1 VSLLR
6 RMRVNEL
13 IKRYAGYGIAFLI
26 APAGYG
32 KTEALLSAY
41 DESAKFVSLI
51 AQTTVDQ
58 TAQAVVAAAL
68 PEYLDAFADVLRLP
82 ESSRRENAI
91 VNWLATRIREHASII
106 VIEDFQNINRDVAA
120 RSLIERV
127 INETLATTR
136 WIIASRETPDL
147 PIAIWIANNQAR
159 LPILDSDL
167 AFTVDEAVE
176 LAEQM
181 DLDISRKTI
190 ENVIKH
196 TEGWPIVVQLVL
208 TTWTS
213 DSAIDNIDF
222 RARDVS
228 FDYIASR
235 IWNDTSEDEQRI
247 LLAAAVMPVVRPEVL
262 EMAGFPAA
270 RRQLDQVS
278 KHIPLLR
285 QTSANEYRLHDLFRD
300 FVIDRHE
307 HQEGFL
313 IELLTKAYESVGDVQ
328 QALEIATRNNRRDLV
343 APQLI
348 ASGIK
353 LIEMGQRAL
362 VNQAL
367 LTLPVNERQKPVFR
381 ALQSYIAACEGEIS
395 GPLSQLRTIAFDEL
409 PPHIRGPI
417 IVRASSL
424 AENNGDVDAAA
435 MFNDLLLV
443 SEDVNLR
450 VQGLGRMGSA
460 LGRAGEVTRAVEMRD
475 EILGL
480 IDYVALE
487 QRAEVYT
494 NLARICLAHNDIGDA
509 YEYAVLANEL
519 AEFSNDSLAK
529 QFALATLFRVVNI
542 RGDVVDA
549 LGYIATW
556 LTLIRDRSDFT
567 HYTYAL
573 SLGLLAAGSS
583 GNQPLF
589 EQMWNELQRSR
600 LPLPDT
606 SVAFVGTARV
616 MNSISRDAITDAIVV
631 CEATLK
637 KVKTANDKVH
647 FAALL
652 SLLYC
657 ISDDQDRAREIL
669 ELPYLQSAPTPVERD
684 KVAQAIA
691 YRALA
696 WWMLDK
702 PLKAQQEITNGFVGV
717 SSAATLLNATV
728 RAVCGSQRSSMTQ
741 EKMAILT
748 SSLRSAGHHGVADL
762 VVASFVE
769 HATKRPTPS
778 QIVILRELYIGGTSD
793 EIGRRLGKKTKTIDR
808 AVSDICRLIG
818 CSGRGAAIV
827 YALEHG
833 WLGNQGH
840 DATPVMRAQ

>member
-1 VSLLR
+1 MPLLR
-6 RMRVNEL
+6 RTRVNEL
-13 IKRYAGYGIAFLI
+13 IERYAGYAIAFLI

-41 DESAKFVSLI
+41 GESAKFVSLT

-58 TAQAVVAAAL
+58 TAQAIVAAAF
-68 PEYLDAFADVLRLP
+68 PEYLDAFAAVLRLP
-82 ESSRRENAI
+82 ESGRRETAI

-106 VIEDFQNINRDVAA
+106 VIEDFQNINRDLAA

-127 INETLATTR
+127 INETLPTTR
-136 WIIASRETPDL
+136 WIVASRETPDL
-147 PIAIWIANNQAR
+147 PIAVWIANNQAR
-159 LPILDSDL
+159 LPILDRDL
-167 AFTVDEAVE
+167 AFTVDEAAD
-176 LAEQM
+176 LAGQM
-181 DLDISRKTI
+181 NLDIGRETI
-190 ENVIKH
+190 ENIIKH

-213 DSAIDNIDF
+213 DSDIDNLDF

-247 LLAAAVMPVVRPEVL
+247 LLAAAVMPAVCPEVL
-262 EMAGFPAA
+262 ELAGFPGA

-278 KHIPLLR
+278 KRIPLLR

-300 FVIDRHE
+300 FVIDRHQ

-313 IELLTKAYESVGDVQ
+313 IELLTRAYESVGDTQ

-343 APQLI
+343 ATQLI

-367 LTLPVNERQKPVFR
+367 LTLPINERQKPVFR

-395 GPLSQLRTIAFDEL
+395 GPLSQLQTIAFGEL
-409 PPHIRGPI
+409 PPHIRGPV

-424 AENNGDVDAAA
+424 AENNGDVEAAA
-435 MFNDLLLV
+435 VFNDMLLV
-443 SEDVNLR
+443 SDDVNLR
-450 VQGLGRMGSA
+450 VQGLGRIGSA
-460 LGRAGEVTRAVEMRD
+460 LGRAGDVKQAVEMRR
-475 EILGL
+475 EILAL

-494 NLARICLAHNDIGDA
+494 NLARICLANDDIGDA
-509 YEYAVLANEL
+509 YEYAMLANEL
-519 AEFSNDSLAK
+519 ADFSNDSLTK
-529 QFALATLFRVVNI
+529 QMALATLFRVVNI
-542 RGDVVDA
+542 RGDVDEA
-549 LGYIATW
+549 LGYIVTW
-556 LTLIRDRSDFT
+556 LTLIRERSDFT

-573 SLGLLAAGSS
+573 SLGLLAASS
-583 GNQPLF
+583 NGNQSLF
-589 EQMWNELQRSR
+589 EQLWNELQRSR

-606 SVAFVGTARV
+606 AVSFVGTARV
-616 MNSISRDAITDAIVV
+616 MNSVSRNAIADALVV

-647 FAALL
+647 FSALL

-657 ISDDQDRAREIL
+657 IGDNQERARDIL
-669 ELPYLQSAPTPVERD
+669 EIPHLQSVPTPIERD
-684 KVAQAIA
+684 KVAQAAA

-696 WWMLDK
+696 WWMIDK
-702 PLKAQQEITNGFVGV
+702 PHKAQQEIANSFAAV
-717 SSAATLLNATV
+717 SSAATLLNAAV
-728 RAVCGSQRSSMTQ
+728 RAVCGSQRSSMTK
-741 EKMAILT
+741 EKMTMLT

-769 HATKRPTPS
+769 HATKMPTPS
-778 QIVILRELYIGGTSD
+778 QIAILRELYIGGTSV

-833 WLGNQGH
+833 WLMNQGN
-840 DATPVMRAQ
+840 DATPVTRAQ